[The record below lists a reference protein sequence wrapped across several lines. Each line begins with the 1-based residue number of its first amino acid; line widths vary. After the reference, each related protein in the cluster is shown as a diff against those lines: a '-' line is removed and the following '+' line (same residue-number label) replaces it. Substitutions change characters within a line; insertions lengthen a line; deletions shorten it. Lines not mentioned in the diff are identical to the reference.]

1 LTLNDIAHTK
11 PRALQPLNPAGYTL
25 RVRMRRLLSALLIVC
40 AACGGAKAKLPKRP
54 PILLLAVDGLEWSVL
69 LPLVQRGEMPAVRAL
84 MERGVFGKLETLQPT
99 ASPII
104 WTTIATGKQADE
116 HGIHG
121 FTYKDEAGEL
131 QIYVSADRKVKAFW
145 NVLTDYG
152 VDCAVLG
159 WWITWPA
166 ERIDGLMV
174 AQTNT
179 DAAEHDLLKGAL
191 SDKAPS
197 QVFPPSEE
205 ARALAVLKEVDGD
218 LDGIL
223 QREYGLRGG
232 AMPQP
237 EARLL
242 DATRWSLRADETYLR
257 IALDRLGR
265 GAPPALTAVY
275 TGGTDVI
282 GHRFWRYAY
291 PEQFKEPVPADRV
304 ELFGDLL
311 AATYRRVDRVLA
323 QLLERLPSDAIVI
336 VVSDHG
342 MHAVQTDHA
351 FGTDDEL
358 VDLLSGHHPDAPPGV
373 VIAAGGCILRPG
385 TPPAIDALR
394 ADALPTIASVLDV
407 TPTLLA
413 LLGIPIGDDMHG
425 RPRSEWIEPACL
437 QQGPP
442 RTIPTHE
449 SAKWQ
454 EQRQRMKMQASD
466 LEQRLEQLK
475 NLGYVEAGKG
485 DTLKAPSEP
494 PPPK

>member
-1 LTLNDIAHTK
+1 MRL
-11 PRALQPLNPAGYTL
+11 
-25 RVRMRRLLSALLIVC
+25 RRLFAAFLIAC
-40 AACGGAKAKLPKRP
+40 TACGGDKAKLPKRP
-54 PILLLAVDGLEWSVL
+54 PILLMAVDGLEWSVL
-69 LPLVQRGEMPAVRAL
+69 LPMVQRGEMPALRAL
-84 MERGVFGKLETLQPT
+84 MDRGVFGKLETFQPT
-99 ASPII
+99 SSPII

-116 HGIHG
+116 HGIRG
-121 FTYKDEAGEL
+121 FTYTDDAGEL
-131 QIYVSADRKVKAFW
+131 QLYVSADRKVKAFW

-179 DAAEHDLLKGAL
+179 EGGEHDLLKGAL
-191 SDKAPS
+191 SDKAEG

-205 ARALAVLKEVDGD
+205 KRALAVLKEVDGD

-223 QREYGLRGG
+223 EREYGLRPG

-265 GAPPALTAVY
+265 GTPPAVTAIY

-282 GHRFWRYAY
+282 GHRFWRYAH
-291 PEQFKEPVPADRV
+291 PEQFQEPVPADRV
-304 ELFGDLL
+304 ELFGGLL

-323 QLLERLPSDAIVI
+323 QLLERLPSDAIVL

-351 FGTDDEL
+351 FGAEDEL

-373 VIAAGGCILRPG
+373 VIAAGGCIQRPS
-385 TPPAIDALR
+385 TPLDIDALHVEG
-394 ADALPTIASVLDV
+394 LPTLASVLDV

-413 LLGIPIGDDMHG
+413 LLGIEQPAEMTG
-425 RPRSEWIEPACL
+425 RSLLA
-437 QQGPP
+437 
-442 RTIPTHE
+442 
-449 SAKWQ
+449 
-454 EQRQRMKMQASD
+454 
-466 LEQRLEQLK
+466 
-475 NLGYVEAGKG
+475 
-485 DTLKAPSEP
+485 
-494 PPPK
+494 

>member
-1 LTLNDIAHTK
+1 MRL
-11 PRALQPLNPAGYTL
+11 
-25 RVRMRRLLSALLIVC
+25 RRLIAAFALAC
-40 AACGGAKAKLPKRP
+40 AACGGGKELPERP
-54 PILLLAVDGLEWSVL
+54 PVLLLAVDGLEWSVL
-69 LPLVQRGEMPAVRAL
+69 LPMVQRGETPALRAL
-84 MERGVFGKLETLQPT
+84 MERGVFGKLETFQPT

-121 FTYKDEAGEL
+121 FTYKDDAGEL
-131 QIYVSADRKVKAFW
+131 QLYVSADRKVKAFW

-179 DAAEHDLLKGAL
+179 DGAEHDLLKGAL
-191 SDKAPS
+191 SDKAEG

-205 ARALAVLKEVDGD
+205 KRALAVLAQVDGD

-223 QREYGLRGG
+223 EREYGLRPG

-257 IALDRLGR
+257 IALDRLASGD
-265 GAPPALTAVY
+265 PPALTAIY

-291 PEQFKEPVPADRV
+291 PAQFEKPVPADRV
-304 ELFGDLL
+304 ELFGGLL

-323 QLLERLPSDAIVI
+323 QLLERLPPDAIVL

-342 MHAVQTDHA
+342 MHAVQTEA
-351 FGTDDEL
+351 PFGPDDEL

-373 VIAAGGCILRPG
+373 VIAAGGCIQRASA
-385 TPPAIDALR
+385 PADIDALQVES
-394 ADALPTIASVLDV
+394 LPSVASVLDV

-437 QQGPP
+437 QESPP

-449 SAKWQ
+449 SEKWQ
-454 EQRQRMKMQASD
+454 KQRQRLRMQASD

-475 NLGYVEAGKG
+475 SLGYVNGGEG
-485 DTLKAPSEP
+485 DTMKAP
-494 PPPK
+494 PKPDAPK

>member
-1 LTLNDIAHTK
+1 MRLRRFFAAFLIA
-11 PRALQPLNPAGYTL
+11 
-25 RVRMRRLLSALLIVC
+25 C
-40 AACGGAKAKLPKRP
+40 AACGGDKPKLPKRP
-54 PILLLAVDGLEWSVL
+54 PILLMAVDGLEWSVL
-69 LPLVQRGEMPAVRAL
+69 LPMVQRGEMPALRAL
-84 MERGVFGKLETLQPT
+84 MERGVFGKLETFQPT

-104 WTTIATGKQADE
+104 WTTIATGKLADE

-121 FTYKDEAGEL
+121 FTYTDDEGATQL
-131 QIYVSADRKVKAFW
+131 YVSADRKVKAFW

-191 SDKAPS
+191 SDKVEG
-197 QVFPPSEE
+197 QVFPPAEE
-205 ARALAVLKEVDGD
+205 QHALAVLKGVDGD

-223 QREYGLRGG
+223 EREYGLRPG

-265 GAPPALTAVY
+265 GDPPALTAIY

-291 PEQFKEPVPADRV
+291 PKEFKQPVPADRV
-304 ELFGDLL
+304 ELFGGLL

-323 QLLERLPSDAIVI
+323 QLLERLPPDAIVL

-342 MHAVQTDHA
+342 MHAVQVENP
-351 FGTDDEL
+351 FGTEDTL

-373 VIAAGGCILRPG
+373 VIAAGGCIQG
-385 TPPAIDALR
+385 SSTPSDIDALQL
-394 ADALPTIASVLDV
+394 DALPTLASVLDV

-413 LLGIPIGDDMHG
+413 LLGIPIGGDMHG
-425 RPRSEWIEPACL
+425 RPRTEWLEPACL
-437 QQGPP
+437 QESPP
-442 RTIPTHE
+442 TTIPTHE

-454 EQRQRMKMQASD
+454 KQRQRLRMQASD

-475 NLGYVEAGKG
+475 GLGYVDGDKG

-494 PPPK
+494 PQPK